1 MANNLTP
8 EHLENMSLVYW
19 LRGKFG
25 GTFDDNIMEGF
36 PVTDLVVP
44 SIAVEWDYAEGYELE
59 IGNRKM
65 EKQRFWYIDVFAVS
79 RAQRDDFA
87 FKIFNDIDEGIVIYN
102 YNQGFPPTVV
112 PSIGT
117 MIPISKRVQNTQ
129 VLPELTD
136 KLYYR
141 ATVSFVAV
149 YGKN

>member
-1 MANNLTP
+1 MTVNLTP

-19 LRGKFG
+19 LRQKFG

-36 PVTDLVVP
+36 PETDLVVP

-59 IGNRKM
+59 LGNKKM
-65 EKQRFWYIDVFAVS
+65 EKQRHWYIDVFAVT

-87 FKIFNDIDEGIVIYN
+87 FKIFNDLDEGIVIYN

-117 MIPISKRVQNTQ
+117 MIPLTKRVQNTR

-141 ATVSFVAV
+141 ATVSFVAI